1 MHSPLSALPVV
12 AVLLL
17 AGCGPGE
24 PAANPTLARLDSIAQ
39 RITIVRDDWGI
50 AHVYGKTDADAVFGM
65 IYAQAEDDFNRV
77 ETNYLTSLGRMA
89 EAEGEQAVMQ
99 DLRQKLF
106 MDPVQLKDLYDH
118 SPDWLKLLM
127 TAWADGLNYYLL
139 KHPEV
144 KPRAIT
150 HFEPWM
156 PLSYSEGSIGG
167 DIESISLAGLEDFY
181 GRGPQTVSRIEPT
194 EPPEPTG
201 SNGFAI
207 APDNTVDGKALLLIN
222 PHTSFFFRSELQMVS
237 EEGLHAYGAVTWGQF
252 FIYQGWNKRTGWMHT
267 SSGVDAIDEW
277 AETIVRR
284 NDSIFWMDGRAE
296 KPVDSQRIVVP
307 YKAESGLK
315 QKEFTVYRT
324 VHGPVVRQ
332 KDGKWITVGL
342 MHEPVKA
349 LTESYMRTKATT
361 YEEFRKTVELRSN
374 SSNNTVY
381 ADADGNI
388 GYWHASFIPSRNNGF
403 DWTRP
408 VDGSDPETRWK
419 GLLSYQEIPSVVNP
433 PGGWIQNTNNWP
445 WSVAGPDS
453 PKQSDFPKY
462 VDTYPENQRGI
473 HAMQV
478 LKGKKD
484 FTLDKLVDAA
494 YDSYQPAFALIV
506 PQLLRDYDRL
516 PAKDTLK
523 AKLKEPIDSLRTWD
537 YRWSTTSMPT
547 ALAVYWGE
555 TFYRKASNED
565 QSEQKDVYQYMAKG
579 ARAATRLGS
588 LAEAVDKL
596 TTDFGSWKTAWGEIN
611 RFQRLTDDIVHPFDD
626 NGPSIPVGFTSAR
639 WGSLAS
645 FGGRWSDRPTK
656 KFYGVYGNSFVAVVE
671 FGKDSVRARAITA
684 GGESG
689 DVTSKHFNDQA
700 ERYASGNLREVYF
713 YREQLKGHTERE
725 YHPGQ

>member
-1 MHSPLSALPVV
+1 MRSPHAVTV
-12 AVLLL
+12 AALLL
-17 AGCGPGE
+17 VAACGGSQESPV
-24 PAANPTLARLDSIAQ
+24 NPNLARLDTIAQ
-39 RITIVRDDWGI
+39 RVTIIRDDWGI

-65 IYAQAEDDFNRV
+65 IYAQAEDDFNRI
-77 ETNYLTSLGRMA
+77 ETNYLTSLGRTA
-89 EAEGEQAVMQ
+89 EAEGEKAVIQ

-106 MDPVQLKDLYDH
+106 MDPVQLKEQYDH
-118 SPDWLKLLM
+118 SPDWLKVLM

-144 KPRAIT
+144 KPKVIT

-167 DIESISLAGLEDFY
+167 DIESISLSGLEDFY
-181 GRGPQTVSRIEPT
+181 SKGLQTVTRSDVV

-201 SNGFAI
+201 SNGFAV
-207 APDNTVDGKALLLIN
+207 APGNTVDGKALLLIN

-237 EEGLHAYGAVTWGQF
+237 EEGLNAYGAATWGQF
-252 FIYQGWNKRTGWMHT
+252 FIYQGWNDKAGWMHT

-277 AETIVRR
+277 AEKIVKRG
-284 NDSIFWMDGRAE
+284 DSIFWMDGQAE
-296 KPVDSQRIVVP
+296 KPVEVQKIVVP
-307 YKAESGLK
+307 YKGDSGLV

-324 VHGPVVRQ
+324 EHGPVVRAM
-332 KDGKWITVGL
+332 DGKWIAVAL

-349 LTESYMRTKATT
+349 LTESYIRTKAKS
-361 YEEFRKTVELRSN
+361 YDEFKKTVEMQSN

-388 GYWHASFIPSRNNGF
+388 AYWHASFIPSRNRGF
-403 DWTRP
+403 DWSKP

-419 GLLSYQEIPSVVNP
+419 GLLGYNEIPSVINP

-445 WSVAGPDS
+445 WSVSGSDS
-453 PKQSDFPKY
+453 PKQADFPKY
-462 VDTYPENQRGI
+462 VDTYPENQRGV
-473 HAMQV
+473 HAVQV

-484 FTLDKLVDAA
+484 FTIQKLIDAA

-506 PQLLRDYDRL
+506 PQLIRDYDRL
-516 PAKDTLK
+516 PQGDSLK
-523 AKLKEPIDSLRTWD
+523 ARLKTPVDSLRKWD
-537 YRWSTTSMPT
+537 FRWSATSVPT

-555 TFYRKASNED
+555 IFYRKASNED
-565 QSEQKDVYQYMAKG
+565 ESEYKDVYDYMAKG
-579 ARAATRLGS
+579 AKPATRLGS

-596 TTDFGSWKTAWGEIN
+596 NADFGTWLTPWGEIN
-611 RFQRLTDDIVHPFDD
+611 RFQRLTDDIVHKFDD
-626 NGPSIPVGFTSAR
+626 AGPSIPVAFTSAR

-645 FGGRWSDRPTK
+645 FGGRWADRPTK
-656 KFYGVYGNSFVAVVE
+656 KFYGTYGNSFVAVVE
-671 FGKDSVRARAITA
+671 FGKDSVKARAITA

-689 DVTSKHFNDQA
+689 DVKSKHFNDQA
-700 ERYASGNLREVYF
+700 ERYATGNLREVYF